1 MLDNLNA
8 MTSSPPDAEIFVLAN
23 QPLGPIAGR
32 LFGQFLEMAGRC
44 VNDGLYDPQSPHA
57 RADGVRTD
65 VLEAIAELRPTHIR
79 YPGGCGTAYF
89 DWQDLVGP
97 PEQRPR
103 AKLFRYTNVPQATA
117 FGIPEA
123 WALTQELGTELYF
136 SVNAHT
142 QTPEDAANLVEYL
155 NATTPTKY
163 ADLRRAH
170 GREEPY
176 NVKLFGLGNE
186 IYGDW
191 QPGAKTVDEYIA
203 WCREAISQ
211 MKNVDPEIEL
221 VVCGA
226 GRFDPDWDRKLLKGL
241 IDRVD
246 MISVHNYFGRPIFAD
261 AMAGSR
267 VCDQMLRMA
276 NLAIDEA
283 MDTHLERTDR
293 PGLAFDEWNVWYRA
307 THLPEADNEEI
318 YDYADAL
325 VIASLLHCIL
335 RNTRTIALA
344 NFSLAV
350 NVLAAIFTD
359 RDRCVRQTVWYP
371 QKLVRDLHAGTV
383 VRTVCDGPTFAGK
396 HGRYFEGVVDVAET
410 HDDTRDTLLHFDDL
424 EALDV
429 VTSIDRDARKMTV
442 SVVNKLETQPLA
454 TRLNFRGV
462 EPVGPIMQVHR
473 LIGTALDAS
482 NTLDSPDNVGIETTE
497 SPRTD
502 IYTFPPASYTLLQ
515 FSI

>member
-1 MLDNLNA
+1 MNDQ
-8 MTSSPPDAEIFVLAN
+8 SHDAQIFVFAG
-23 QPLGPIAGR
+23 QELGPINGR
-32 LFGQFLEMAGRC
+32 LFGQFLEIAGRC
-44 VNDGLYDPQSPHA
+44 VNDGIYDPQSPHA

-65 VLEAIAELRPTHIR
+65 VLEAIAELNPTHIR

-89 DWQDLVGP
+89 DWQELVGP
-97 PEQRPR
+97 VDQRPR
-103 AKLFRYTNVPQATA
+103 AKLFRYTAVPQATA

-123 WALTQELGTELYF
+123 WALTQELGCELYM

-155 NATTPTKY
+155 NGTTPTKY

-191 QPGAKTVDEYIA
+191 QPGAKTADEYVA
-203 WCREAISQ
+203 WCREAITQ

-221 VVCGA
+221 IVCGA
-226 GRFDPDWDRKLLKGL
+226 GRFDPDWDRTVLKGL

-246 MISVHNYFGRPIFAD
+246 MISMHNYFGRPLFAD

-267 VCDQMLRMA
+267 VCDTMIQWS

-283 MDTHLERTDR
+283 MDTDRSRKKR
-293 PGLAFDEWNVWYRA
+293 PGLVFDEWNVWYRA

-325 VIASLLHCIL
+325 VVASLLHCIL
-335 RNTRTIALA
+335 RNTSTITVA

-350 NVLAAIFTD
+350 NVLGAIFTD
-359 RDRCVRQTVWYP
+359 PKRCVRQTVWYP
-371 QKLVRDLHAGTV
+371 QKLVRDLHAGAV
-383 VRTVCDGPTFAGK
+383 VRTMYDGPTFSAK
-396 HGRYFEGVVDVAET
+396 HGRYFEGVVDVSAT
-410 HDDTRDTLLHFDDL
+410 HDEASDTLLRFDDL

-429 VTSIDRDARKMTV
+429 LTSIDRAARVMTV
-442 SVVNKLETQPLA
+442 SVVNKLEHQPITA
-454 TRLNFRGV
+454 KLNFHGV
-462 EPVGPIMQVHR
+462 EPTGDTVRVHR
-473 LIGTALDAS
+473 LTGDDPRAS
-482 NTLDSPDNVGIETTE
+482 NTLDSPDNVGIESTE
-497 SPRTD
+497 APRSHTV
-502 IYTFPPASYTLLQ
+502 TFPPASYTLMQ
-515 FSI
+515 FTIK